1 MKYLENTIGKCF
13 CKLRVG
19 KIKNKDMNSTT
30 HKGKDI
36 RYKIKNTAVREE
48 ELKIKSLLMR
58 VKEQSEN
65 TGLKLSIQKIKI
77 MASRSHHFMANRRGK
92 SRNSDRW

>member
-1 MKYLENTIGKCF
+1 MRGNTMKYLENTIGKCF

-58 VKEQSEN
+58 VKEQSEKA
-65 TGLKLSIQKIKI
+65 GLKLNVQ
-77 MASRSHHFMANRRGK
+77 
-92 SRNSDRW
+92 